1 MHYTLRQRLGNYV
14 MPDTDPFMGLPYSRT
29 WTFLTDAYIAYD
41 NRRWGGS
48 GEDRG
53 TRDPLVMMARLW
65 VIIAQW
71 IHSTFGQGRTYS
83 VHHPETP
90 AAQIA
95 LCEDIRQALP
105 DSNDVCNYCGDTI
118 AEALVI
124 DGVCADCHA
133 ELEA

>member
-65 VIIAQW
+65 VIIAER
-71 IHSTFGQGRTYS
+71 IHAKWGQSDPYKREVREAT
-83 VHHPETP
+83 
-90 AAQIA
+90 
-95 LCEDIRQALP
+95 
-105 DSNDVCNYCGDTI
+105 CNYCGDTDAQSLI
-118 AEALVI
+118 I
-124 DGVCADCHA
+124 QSVCADCHM
-133 ELEA
+133 ELNA